1 MTVDPEP
8 PVRARL
14 GEILV
19 SRGALT
25 AAQLAY
31 ALEEQRRL
39 SLPIGRALV
48 SLQYVTDEALHEAL
62 AEQAGVACVDL
73 EAAALDRSLARVINR
88 GYARRH
94 ALVPVAR
101 SAATLTVAMD
111 DPFARVVVDELGR
124 VTGLSVRVVTAPGAA
139 IDRALRRLYDEGTP
153 DGALGGEERLVSS
166 PAAGSDP
173 DGAAVRRASEG
184 QRADHLFR
192 RVLELALEER
202 ASDIHLEML
211 PSGLSLRL
219 RVDGVLRHPPLG
231 RFQDSLD
238 RHAREVV
245 SRVKVLAALDI
256 AERRRPQDGSFQVR
270 VERAGA
276 IATVDLRVSVLPSH
290 SGESVVIRLLDRSR
304 APKGLADLDLS
315 PVVAE
320 RLDGL
325 LRRPSGILLVTGP
338 TGSGK
343 STTLYGCLMRLN
355 RPGIRILTAEDPVE
369 YIYDGLSQ
377 SEVNPAI
384 GNTFAGYLRAFLRHD
399 PEVIMIGEIRDE
411 ETAGMAFRAAQTGHL
426 LLSTLHTNSAV
437 AALPRLLD
445 LGVDASL
452 VASSLVGVLS
462 QRLVRRICSSCRQ
475 PWPASSDAPADLFG
489 SPPAGLAL
497 YRGAGCAECGF
508 TGYRGRT
515 LVADLW
521 TPDDEDLMLIM
532 RRAPFDVI
540 RRSAERTT
548 VSMAADAEARLLA
561 GETTPDELLRV
572 LPHSAIAELRR
583 GYGGSHRPAASGQTR
598 E

>member
-1 MTVDPEP
+1 M
-8 PVRARL
+8 
-14 GEILV
+14 
-19 SRGALT
+19 
-25 AAQLAY
+25 AY
-31 ALEEQRRL
+31 GLEHQGRL

-48 SLQYVTDEALHEAL
+48 SLQYVSDEALHEAL
-62 AEQAGVACVDL
+62 ADQAGVAYVDL
-73 EAAALDRSLARVINR
+73 EAAPIDRALARVINR

-94 ALVPVAR
+94 ALVPVAL
-101 SAATLTVAMD
+101 SAGTLTVAME
-111 DPFARVVVDELGR
+111 DPLARTVVDELGR
-124 VTGLSVRVVTAPGAA
+124 VTGLSLRVVTAPGAA
-139 IDRALRRLYDEGTP
+139 IDRALRRLYDERGW
-153 DGALGGEERLVSS
+153 DDAAAGEE
-166 PAAGSDP
+166 AG
-173 DGAAVRRASEG
+173 DGD
-184 QRADHLFR
+184 RADHLFR
-192 RVLELALEER
+192 RVLGLALDQR
-202 ASDIHLEML
+202 ASDIHIEML
-211 PSGLSLRL
+211 PAGVSLRL

-231 RFQDSLD
+231 RVQDSLD

-245 SRVKVLAALDI
+245 SRVKILAALDI
-256 AERRRPQDGSFQVR
+256 AERRRPQDGSFQLR
-270 VERAGA
+270 AERAGA
-276 IATVDLRVSVLPSH
+276 VVTIDLRVSLLPSH

-304 APKGLADLDLS
+304 APKGLGDLDVS
-315 PVVAE
+315 PSVA
-320 RLDGL
+320 DGL
-325 LRRPSGILLVTGP
+325 DAILRRPSGIFLVTGP

-343 STTLYGCLMRLN
+343 STTLYACLMRLN

-411 ETAGMAFRAAQTGHL
+411 ETAEMAFRAAQTGHL

-445 LGVDASL
+445 LGVDTSL

-462 QRLVRRICSSCRQ
+462 QRLVRRICSTCRQ
-475 PWPASSDAPADLFG
+475 PSPPPADVLTELFG
-489 SPPAGLAL
+489 SSPAGLTF
-497 YRGAGCAECGF
+497 YRGAGCADCGF

-548 VSMAADAEARLLA
+548 ASMAADAHARVAA

-572 LPHSAIAELRR
+572 LPHAAIADLRLRYGRPHRSAGSSR
-583 GYGGSHRPAASGQTR
+583 G